1 MYAAIPPPFQLKV
14 GYIPS
19 FRIFRK
25 YFPFHLTHKK
35 IMSRFRYVSAV
46 NVAAPKAE
54 EIANASIC
62 LDVDE
67 MQAANKVMGKY
78 VFFNDTEKLPV
89 SAQIKT
95 FVAAYLDKLNKDT
108 AKVEIAFN
116 AEKNSNTAYAVKKD
130 GTKEFVSIWG
140 NGFGNTLPAMEVNAD
155 SVSFGVCMQDGEIVT
170 EMKSNPTTGKPA
182 KYIRFFADITKAL

>member
-1 MYAAIPPPFQLKV
+1 
-14 GYIPS
+14 
-19 FRIFRK
+19 
-25 YFPFHLTHKK
+25 
-35 IMSRFRYVSAV
+35 MSRFRYVSAV

-95 FVAAYLDKLNKDT
+95 FVAAYLDKLSKDT

-116 AEKNSNTAYAVKKD
+116 AEKNSNTAYVVKKD

>member
-62 LDVDE
+62 LNVDE

-78 VFFNDTEKLPV
+78 VFFNEEFGKLIDASIELSLV
-89 SAQIKT
+89 SGA
-95 FVAAYLDKLNKDT
+95 DKINLFIATGTTKPPFFFT
-108 AKVEIAFN
+108 KSLSIAKF
-116 AEKNSNTAYAVKKD
+116 K
-130 GTKEFVSIWG
+130 
-140 NGFGNTLPAMEVNAD
+140 
-155 SVSFGVCMQDGEIVT
+155 SF
-170 EMKSNPTTGKPA
+170 
-182 KYIRFFADITKAL
+182 